1 MTDKDTIQRSISD
14 FDGEPSSSRAQ
25 TDPPIEET
33 SPAGDDPGELLDWLK
48 KDETPSPASATD
60 QLPVL
65 IVQAQSTGYDA
76 LTATQCIKQILKD
89 ASPPVDCPQLVYLL
103 DNDRVDTGLVLAH
116 LSAIFPK
123 DDFTLT
129 ESIDFE
135 SLEELSYNNRME
147 AYRVVSRLPPS
158 ADAYSQLKQVTELF
172 GGVVEIGSKPYSVG
186 GYFKGYATRSL
197 NTAVEHPESVSH
209 QLVTEILHDHPWR
222 SLRLLAAKSSDCIN
236 TEIVEEL
243 TDELDEKYTPLNF
256 YSGRI
261 IEFLCRTYI
270 GVEDSN
276 SQRKLGELIQAAL
289 DAGIYPNQWNE
300 FVPSFIEE
308 VRTGQGNNQDA
319 GELLA
324 AVFSAI
330 QPSDLAEVRDIYPEK
345 IIREELSEE
354 PKLWVPVLR
363 VAASSWPELIVDSID
378 RLVSVVRDCP
388 SQYRTPICEAIASAG
403 EAYPSDT
410 LPAIEPLIRDLERV
424 DTARE
429 IEDVG
434 KILQSLEVYPPPPK
448 LFELYGSTD
457 SRIDSKAKEVV
468 SSLRRQFRQSD
479 PDLVPGEVS
488 GLEEFSQDYS
498 LVKQSGPVTWSTPQ
512 LGPAEIALV
521 NKTAKIAL
529 AASQSDSAGDEVLD
543 ALQNILEDEVDIEGV
558 DPSVQ
563 FLAPSHDSGWVELT
577 ILGTAIAQVIRPSI
591 RVALHTP
598 ATGGWGTKKDIRE
611 ALSQYGIVHSENS
624 CAEVTPILDLIPT
637 ARVTD
642 GGIHVET
649 SGTTVQEHPPY
660 LTLVRDIESLTD
672 ASADVVLYNWLSGID
687 AVDAAQ
693 IQTWRGTIVDGTPQP
708 YTPERG
714 RADEGATDETRGI
727 ADSASLRHLT
737 QIDDQDLSS
746 LTESHSEQ
754 PVHIEVHG
762 VFAEQYGADRR
773 QHVGPPTDLPHSVLL
788 QTDEDASKGSQM
800 SPRES
805 ASESLTEGP
814 SPIHVYSVE
823 SNSEIGEL
831 LGRLDEFSEKI
842 GDRTAAG
849 AVRRLRY
856 TLSSLPVPVD
866 LHDHW
871 VQNQLDQGNRWVPR
885 RLHSRRNEIEKLI
898 DEAVIDAEVLDMAL
912 TTVDT
917 LFDRLDERNPLG
929 EQLLDVLDEAA
940 SREKSVGVLCTKKTY
955 KEMLDIFLR
964 ERASDWVLEDDLL
977 LLDEE
982 TVREVE
988 PGRVDML
995 VTFDAFPP
1003 QTSIYYHHP
1012 AIPKTIV
1019 LGHDDDTLNSRV
1031 HGVDQ
1036 KRRPYLPPQTGAD
1049 LPQIDV
1055 TTHGSTLEETTE
1067 RTLTDS
1073 LYKTYLSVASQSRE
1087 NNNSGGTGLSGAIYR
1102 YRLEFEETSPV
1113 TLSDAHPVIVRSE
1126 EHLVTAGEYSLRS
1139 LSRISAG
1146 DEIVLINDDVQ
1157 ADLWEEF
1164 LREDWEDDAAV
1175 DTDAAFMDAVQ
1186 LWYDAVLC
1194 GLEEHSPTDEP
1205 SDGVSGF
1212 ASEIEQDVSVN
1223 ADAVRDWARGVLEA
1237 DSPSDLVFRS
1247 GLRIG
1252 PRHSDG
1258 VQVIAS
1264 EYGSERMAENWD
1276 QVFTR
1281 IKTIRATHRQRG
1293 SVFWEWLVDQACSG
1307 DLFDEPGVSREIV
1320 TRCSKRDKG

>member
-14 FDGEPSSSRAQ
+14 FDGEQSISRAQ
-25 TDPPIEET
+25 TNPEIEET
-33 SPAGDDPGELLDWLK
+33 SPSGDEPDELLDWIK

-60 QLPVL
+60 QLLVL
-65 IVQAQSTGYDA
+65 IDQAQSTGYDSLIA
-76 LTATQCIKQILKD
+76 SQCIKHILKD

-103 DNDRVDTGLVLAH
+103 DNDRIETELVLAH

-135 SLEELSYNNRME
+135 SIEELSYNNRME
-147 AYRVVSRLPPS
+147 AYRVVSRFPPS
-158 ADAYSQLKQVTELF
+158 ADAYSQLKRVTELF
-172 GGVVEIGSKPYSVG
+172 DGVVDIGGDPYPVG

-197 NTAVEHPESVSH
+197 NTAIEHPESVSH
-209 QLVTEILHDHPWR
+209 RLVTKILHDHPWR
-222 SLRLLAAKSSDCIN
+222 SLRLLASKSCNRIN
-236 TEIVEEL
+236 TETVEAL
-243 TDELDEKYTPLNF
+243 TDELDEKSTPSDF
-256 YSGRI
+256 HSGRI
-261 IEFLCRTYI
+261 IELLCRTYI
-270 GVEDSN
+270 GVEDPN

-300 FVPSFIEE
+300 FVPPLIEE
-308 VRTGQGNNQDA
+308 ARTGEGDNRDT
-319 GELLA
+319 GELLG

-330 QPSDLAEVRDIYPEK
+330 QVSDVTK
-345 IIREELSEE
+345 IREVYPGKPIRKYLSNE

-363 VAASSWPELIVDSID
+363 VVASSWPELIVDSID

-388 SQYRTPICEAIASAG
+388 GQYRTAICEAIASAG
-403 EAYPSDT
+403 EVCPSGI
-410 LPAIEPLIRDLERV
+410 LPKIEPLVHDLERV

-429 IEDVG
+429 VEDVG
-434 KILQSLEVYPPPPK
+434 KILQALEVYPPPPK

-468 SSLRRQFRQSD
+468 ASLRRQFRQSD
-479 PDLVPGEVS
+479 PALVPGEVS
-488 GLEEFSQDYS
+488 GMEGFSQDYS
-498 LVKQSGPVTWSTPQ
+498 LVKRSGPVTWSTPQ
-512 LGPAEIALV
+512 LEPSELALI
-521 NKTAKIAL
+521 NKTAEIAL
-529 AASQSDSAGDEVLD
+529 AASQSDSADDKIID
-543 ALQNILEDEVDIEGV
+543 ALQNILKDEVDIEGV

-563 FLAPSHDSGWVELT
+563 FLAPSHNSEWVELA
-577 ILGTAIAQVIRPSI
+577 ILGTAIAQVICPTI

-611 ALSQYGIVHSENS
+611 ALSQYGIVHSENTD
-624 CAEVTPILDLIPT
+624 AKVTPILDLIPT

-642 GGIHVET
+642 GSIHIEST
-649 SGTTVQEHPPY
+649 GTTIQDHPPY
-660 LTLVRDIESLTD
+660 LTLIRDIESLND

-693 IQTWRGTIVDGTPQP
+693 IQTWRGTIVNGTPQP

-714 RADEGATDETRGI
+714 KTDEGTIGETRRI
-727 ADSASLRHLT
+727 ADSVSLRHLT

-773 QHVGPPTDLPHSVLL
+773 QHVGPPIDLPHPVLL
-788 QTDEDASKGSQM
+788 QTDEEASKGSQM
-800 SPRES
+800 SSRES
-805 ASESLTEGP
+805 AAELLTEGP

-823 SNSEIGEL
+823 SNSDIGEL

-842 GDRTAAG
+842 GDTNAAG

-856 TLSSLPVPVD
+856 TLSCLPVPVN

-885 RLHSRRNEIEKLI
+885 RLHSRRNEIEELSG
-898 DEAVIDAEVLDMAL
+898 EAVIDAEILDMAL

-917 LFDRLDERNPLG
+917 LLDRLDERNPLG
-929 EQLLDVLDEAA
+929 EKLLDVLDEAA

-964 ERASDWVLEDDLL
+964 ERASDWVLGDDLL
-977 LLDEE
+977 LLDED
-982 TVREVE
+982 TVREVD
-988 PGRVDML
+988 PGHIDML
-995 VTFDAFPP
+995 VTFDALPP

-1012 AIPKTIV
+1012 AVPKTIV
-1019 LGHDDDTLNSRV
+1019 LGHDDDTLTARV

-1036 KRRPYLPPQTGAD
+1036 KRRPYLPPQTGTD
-1049 LPQIDV
+1049 LPQVDV
-1055 TTHGSTLEETTE
+1055 TTHGSTLEENTE

-1087 NNNSGGTGLSGAIYR
+1087 DGNSGRTGSADTISR
-1102 YRLEFEETSPV
+1102 YRLEFEERSPV
-1113 TLSDAHPVIVRSE
+1113 TLSDAHPVVVRSE

-1139 LSRISAG
+1139 LSRISVG
-1146 DEIVLINDDVQ
+1146 DEIVLINDGVQ

-1164 LREDWEDDAAV
+1164 LREDWEDDAEV

-1186 LWYDAVLC
+1186 LWYNAVLR
-1194 GLEEHSPTDEP
+1194 GLEEQSPTGDP
-1205 SDGVSGF
+1205 SDGVSRF

-1223 ADAVRDWARGVLEA
+1223 NDAVRDWARGVLEA
-1237 DSPSDLVFRS
+1237 NSPADLVFRS

-1258 VQVIAS
+1258 VEVIAS
-1264 EYGSERMAENWD
+1264 KYGSERMAENWE

-1281 IKTIRATHRQRG
+1281 IKTIRSTHRQRG
-1293 SVFWEWLVDQACSG
+1293 SVFWEWLADRASSG
-1307 DLFDEPGVSREIV
+1307 ELFDEPGVSREIV
-1320 TRCSKRDKG
+1320 TRCSKRDRG